1 MIKDVKI
8 LSWIFKSI
16 NEIMTETPQSNS
28 LNVSLEILEKF
39 SAFCAASR
47 SNEELDQQIL
57 FEIFVIFDKL
67 IKIDDNEIYA
77 RVLNCLNNVI
87 MILGD
92 KKLEEKSSNILN
104 KIVEDI
110 LKLCATD
117 SSKLNSKENIN
128 KCSLVFKEFSAK

>member
-28 LNVSLEILEKF
+28 LIVSLEILEKF
-39 SAFCAASR
+39 SAFCAAST

-57 FEIFVIFDKL
+57 FEIFMIFDKL
-67 IKIDDNEIYA
+67 IQIDDNEIYA

-87 MILGD
+87 IILGD

-110 LKLCATD
+110 LKLSATD
-117 SSKLNSKENIN
+117 SLKLNSLENIN